1 MEGVLPGRT
10 WPHKVDR
17 ALLTIRVSPLY
28 FGNESSDS
36 SQLTLARVTE
46 GGMKMSD
53 PEFVCSACDTGHESH
68 EGDVMT
74 ECRVCNRIHCSECV
88 DEYGRCIECSKD

>member
-1 MEGVLPGRT
+1 
-10 WPHKVDR
+10 
-17 ALLTIRVSPLY
+17 
-28 FGNESSDS
+28 
-36 SQLTLARVTE
+36 
-46 GGMKMSD
+46 MSD

-88 DEYGRCIECSKD
+88 DEFGRCIECTKN